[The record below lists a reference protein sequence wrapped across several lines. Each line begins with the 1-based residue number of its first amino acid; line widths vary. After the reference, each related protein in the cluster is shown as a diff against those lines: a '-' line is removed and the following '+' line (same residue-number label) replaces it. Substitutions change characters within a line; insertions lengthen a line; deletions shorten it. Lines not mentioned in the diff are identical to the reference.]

1 MIECSLFKEWHH
13 RMYERVSPSNHEKAI
28 QRNVTAVMARRT
40 RCQLNYDAPFERKW
54 LI

>member
-1 MIECSLFKEWHH
+1 MIERSLLKNDITECMKELVLVI
-13 RMYERVSPSNHEKAI
+13 MKKAI
-28 QRNVTAVMARRT
+28 QRNVTAVIARRT